1 MRAFCRCP
9 AAAALASRF
18 GRDVHCRHVSF
29 ERPVTPSFVI
39 RPLPAWVVNGITVTL
54 GLALVQC
61 SIGLVAGAE
70 AAQVAIAT
78 AVCASL
84 ADVVIT
90 TGRVARRVG
99 AAVVASTAAGTLFL
113 AVRAHEAWLIPAV
126 ALIVFAAMLIQS
138 WGPKAGTVSFAA
150 ALALVFTMSLP
161 ASQGLT
167 WSRFGWGLVG
177 STGYW
182 VWAVA
187 TARLLQPTWRHVAL
201 ASAAQGLS
209 GLLAAIGQQI
219 GHPQD
224 MAWQSGILDAEAA
237 FAERL
242 QVARDLVFAN
252 DEGPQARRETALL
265 LHLIDLRDLAIA
277 SRLEV
282 GPSPTQFAT
291 LQEAELTGRI
301 VEQIAASLQVIAARL
316 RTGTGAVVDPAI
328 AATLDGL
335 VAEFGSS
342 PAVVS
347 VNGLL
352 RNKLDELRALQ
363 RLADPGC
370 HVELPC
376 ARSDLRRYITPDE
389 WRLAAV
395 ASNLRPGSP
404 VLRHAMR
411 TCVTATAAYAL
422 ARCIPGLPHP
432 QWILLTILTVMQ
444 GNLAT
449 TLMRRNAR
457 VLGTLAGCLIV
468 LALTAAG
475 SSTLFLTACFL
486 LASGVAHA
494 FFGVRYSVTAAAA
507 AVMALLQAWLAGSGG
522 DSGAFE
528 RFGDTV
534 AGALLGW
541 AAVVALPTWE
551 RRNLPATLRQA
562 VDAIRAYAAEATALR
577 EDTSGQPR
585 FARQRAYDAIR
596 ALAATRSRSLAEPA
610 DVRVPIP
617 QLTSW
622 LAAAYGLMAQLSNL
636 RLSLAMHGRAQGP
649 GFAAAAGGVAREV
662 DALLAATPAASPGA
676 SAEDER
682 ALAAVAHLLPRVRR
696 TLDDAARVAALASQI
711 EALVAPRADDPSP
724 RPAVVRALADVKDES
739 R

>member
-1 MRAFCRCP
+1 M
-9 AAAALASRF
+9 
-18 GRDVHCRHVSF
+18 RDVHCRHAAPLRA
-29 ERPVTPSFVI
+29 RPFRTSLPVPRLVTPSLVI
-39 RPLPAWVVNGITVTL
+39 RSLPAWVVNGITVTL

-99 AAVVASTAAGTLFL
+99 VAVLASTAAGTLFL
-113 AVRAHEAWLIPAV
+113 AVRPHEAWLIPAV

-150 ALALVFTMSLP
+150 ALALVFAMSLP

-167 WSRFGWGLVG
+167 WHRFGWGLAG
-177 STGYW
+177 SAGYW
-182 VWAVA
+182 LWAVA
-187 TARLLQPTWRHVAL
+187 TAWLLQPTWRHVAL
-201 ASAAQGLS
+201 AAAAQGLS
-209 GLLAAIGQQI
+209 GLLAAMARQI
-219 GHPQD
+219 GRPQE

-252 DEGPQARRETALL
+252 DEGPQARRQTALL
-265 LHLIDLRDLAIA
+265 LDLIDLRDLAIA

-291 LQEAELTGRI
+291 LREAELTGKI
-301 VEQIAASLQVIAARL
+301 VEQIAAAMAAIAKHL
-316 RTGTGAVVDPAI
+316 RAGTGFVVDPAI
-328 AATLDGL
+328 AAAIDGL
-335 VAEFGSS
+335 LAELGSTS
-342 PAVVS
+342 AVVS
-347 VNGLL
+347 VSGLL
-352 RNKLDELRALQ
+352 HSKLEVLRALQ
-363 RLADPGC
+363 RLAEPGC

-376 ARSDLRRYITPDE
+376 ARSDLRRYVTPDE
-389 WRLAAV
+389 WRLAALT
-395 ASNLRPGSP
+395 SNLRLDSP
-404 VLRHAMR
+404 VFRHAVR

-422 ARCIPGLPHP
+422 ARTVPWLPHP
-432 QWILLTILTVMQ
+432 QWILLTILTVLQ

-457 VLGTLAGCLIV
+457 VLGTLAGCLVV
-468 LALTAAG
+468 LALTSAS
-475 SSTLFLTACFL
+475 SSTLFLTICFL
-486 LASGVAHA
+486 VASGIAHA

-507 AVMALLQAWLAGSGG
+507 AVMALLQAQLAGSGG
-522 DSGAFE
+522 GSGAFE

-541 AAVVALPTWE
+541 VAVYALPTWE

-610 DVRVPIP
+610 DVRVPMP

-636 RLSLAMHGRAQGP
+636 RLSLAMHGRAQAP
-649 GFAAAAGGVAREV
+649 GFAVAVGEVAREV
-662 DALLAATPAASPGA
+662 DALLASTQSSSSGPGVE
-676 SAEDER
+676 SEN
-682 ALAAVAHLLPRVRR
+682 ALAAVAHLLPRARR
-696 TLDDAARVAALASQI
+696 TLDDATRVAGLASQI
-711 EALVAPRADDPSP
+711 EALIALPARDPSSRAP
-724 RPAVVRALADVKDES
+724 VVGALADVKDES
-739 R
+739 L

>member
-1 MRAFCRCP
+1 M
-9 AAAALASRF
+9 
-18 GRDVHCRHVSF
+18 
-29 ERPVTPSFVI
+29 TPSFVI
-39 RPLPAWVVNGITVTL
+39 RSLPAWVVNGITVTL
-54 GLALVQC
+54 GLALVQA
-61 SIGLVAGAE
+61 SIVLVAGAD
-70 AAQVAIAT
+70 AAQAAIAT

-99 AAVVASTAAGTLFL
+99 VAAIASSVAGTLFL
-113 AVRAHEAWLIPAV
+113 AVRPHEAWLIPVV

-138 WGPKAGTVSFAA
+138 WGPKAGTASFAA
-150 ALALVFTMSLP
+150 ALALVFAMSQP

-167 WSRFGWGLVG
+167 WQRFGWGLAG
-177 STGYW
+177 SAGYW
-182 VWAVA
+182 LWAVA
-187 TARLLQPTWRHVAL
+187 TAQLLQPTWRRVAL
-201 ASAAQGLS
+201 ASAAQGLA
-209 GLLAAIGQQI
+209 GLLAAIGRQI

-224 MAWQSGILDAEAA
+224 MAWQSGILDAEST

-242 QVARDLVFAN
+242 QLARDLVFAN
-252 DEGPQARRETALL
+252 DAGPQARRETALL
-265 LHLIDLRDLAIA
+265 LQLIDLRDLAIA

-291 LQEAELTGRI
+291 LREAELTGNV
-301 VEQIAASLQVIAARL
+301 VEQIAASLQVIATHL
-316 RTGTGAVVDPAI
+316 RTGTGFVVDPAI
-328 AATLDGL
+328 VATLAGL
-335 VAEFGSS
+335 VAELGSTT
-342 PAVVS
+342 AVASVS
-347 VNGLL
+347 GLL
-352 RNKLDELRALQ
+352 RSKLEALRALQ
-363 RLADPGC
+363 RLAEPGC
-370 HVELPC
+370 HVDLPC
-376 ARSDLRRYITPDE
+376 ARGDLRRYITPDE

-395 ASNLRPGSP
+395 VSNLRPGSP
-404 VLRHAMR
+404 VLRHAAR

-422 ARCIPGLPHP
+422 ARSLPWLPHP

-449 TLMRRNAR
+449 TLMRRDAR
-457 VLGTLAGCLIV
+457 VLGTLAGCLVV

-475 SSTLFLTACFL
+475 SSTLFLTICFL
-486 LASGVAHA
+486 VASGVAHA

-522 DSGAFE
+522 GSGAFE

-541 AAVVALPTWE
+541 AAVYVLPTWE

-562 VDAIRAYAAEATALR
+562 VDALRAYAAEATALR
-577 EDTSGQPR
+577 EDMSGQPR

-610 DVRVPIP
+610 DVRVPVP

-636 RLSLAMHGRAQGP
+636 RLSLAMHARAQGP
-649 GFAAAAGGVAREV
+649 GFAVAIADVAREV
-662 DALLAATPAASPGA
+662 DALLASTRPSSSGPGA
-676 SAEDER
+676 DDER
-682 ALAAVAHLLPRVRR
+682 ALAAVEHLLPRVRR
-696 TLDDAARVAALASQI
+696 TLDDAARVAGLASQI
-711 EALVAPRADDPSP
+711 DALVAPRP
-724 RPAVVRALADVKDES
+724 DEA

>member
-1 MRAFCRCP
+1 M
-9 AAAALASRF
+9 
-18 GRDVHCRHVSF
+18 
-29 ERPVTPSFVI
+29 TPSLVI

-54 GLALVQC
+54 GLALVQV
-61 SIGLVAGAE
+61 SIGLAAGAE

-90 TGRVARRVG
+90 AGRVARRVG
-99 AAVVASTAAGTLFL
+99 LAAVASTAAGTLFL
-113 AVRAHEAWLIPAV
+113 AIRPHEAWLIPAV

-150 ALALVFTMSLP
+150 ALALVFAMSLP

-167 WSRFGWGLVG
+167 WHRFGWGLAG
-177 STGYW
+177 SAGYW
-182 VWAVA
+182 LWAVA

-209 GLLAAIGQQI
+209 ALLAAIARQI

-252 DEGPQARRETALL
+252 DAGPQARRETALL

-301 VEQIAASLQVIAARL
+301 VEQMAASLQTIATRL
-316 RTGTGAVVDPAI
+316 RTGTGPVVDATI
-328 AATLDGL
+328 AAAIDDLL
-335 VAEFGSS
+335 VQLGS
-342 PAVVS
+342 AGATNRGDAGVGVE
-347 VNGLL
+347 GLL
-352 RNKLDELRALQ
+352 RSKLEELRALQ
-363 RLADPGC
+363 RLAEPGC
-370 HVELPC
+370 HAELPC

-389 WRLAAV
+389 WRLAAL
-395 ASNLRPGSP
+395 ASNLRLASP
-404 VLRHAMR
+404 VFRHAVR

-422 ARCIPGLPHP
+422 ARAIPWLPHP

-457 VLGTLAGCLIV
+457 VLGTLAGCLVV

-475 SSTLFLTACFL
+475 SSALFLTACFL
-486 LASGVAHA
+486 VASGIAHA

-507 AVMALLQAWLAGSGG
+507 AVMALLQAWLAGAGG
-522 DSGAFE
+522 GSGAFE
-528 RFGDTV
+528 RFGDTI

-541 AAVVALPTWE
+541 AAVYALPTWE

-562 VDAIRAYAAEATALR
+562 VDALRAYAAEATALR

-610 DVRVPIP
+610 NVRVPIP

-636 RLSLAMHGRAQGP
+636 RLSLTMHGRDQGP
-649 GFAAAAGGVAREV
+649 DFAAAVDGVAREV
-662 DALLAATPAASPGA
+662 DALLAVAAPQA
-676 SAEDER
+676 SAREPNAADER
-682 ALAAVAHLLPRVRR
+682 ALAAVAHLLHRVRR
-696 TLDDAARVAALASQI
+696 TLREAARVAALASQI
-711 EALVAPRADDPSP
+711 EALIAPPANDPSS
-724 RPAVVRALADVKDES
+724 RPPVVRALADAKEDP